1 MLEKNNRFQLVQE
14 RDEDSAINV
23 VQNKRNSNR
32 DSQSF
37 SLESHDSINDK
48 VVKKLKKS
56 LELRSYESESDTV
69 DLGQSAS
76 KSHLSVNQT
85 IHGNYKLTP
94 NKSYKLSHIR
104 NSTLDPSN
112 QSILQ
117 K

>member
-23 VQNKRNSNR
+23 VQVRNSNR

-56 LELRSYESESDTV
+56 LELRSYESASDTV

>member
-48 VVKKLKKS
+48 VVEKLKKS
-56 LELRSYESESDTV
+56 L
-69 DLGQSAS
+69 
-76 KSHLSVNQT
+76 
-85 IHGNYKLTP
+85 
-94 NKSYKLSHIR
+94 
-104 NSTLDPSN
+104 
-112 QSILQ
+112 
-117 K
+117 